1 MNMRRRTLLGSLLAV
16 PAVGVLAACGDD
28 KPAAGGSEKP
38 GELTPITYG
47 YIPDFNGTSLLA
59 IANDQKLWEKH
70 GLKANLQTFTNGP
83 LQIQAIGTGDLDFG
97 YIGPGAMW
105 LPASGKATGLVMSPG
120 AGKVTFEIT
129 DASGVVVDTI
139 EVEADAKGETAF
151 AWDGVKAN
159 GERAPE
165 GRYSIKASH
174 TASDGTATALNTYV
188 DATVDSV
195 TIGSD
200 GLYLNLPGLGTA
212 PLDYVLRIG
221 KSAS

>member
-1 MNMRRRTLLGSLLAV
+1 MTAFANRSSAASSTAQRAAAERRSG
-16 PAVGVLAACGDD
+16 AAAS
-28 KPAAGGSEKP
+28 PAAGGVGGNSVIQILQDNCP
-38 GELTPITYG
+38 ELALHAGMVIEQL
-47 YIPDFNGTSLLA
+47 DAQVGTWQFSTDAGQTWRTVRTDLINRAGSLGLA
-59 IANDQKLWEKH
+59 LDRGGFTVEDRDRAQ
-70 GLKANLQTFTNGP
+70 GLYFVRYVDP
-83 LQIQAIGTGDLDFG
+83 EVD
-97 YIGPGAMW
+97 
-105 LPASGKATGLVMSPG
+105 ATG
-120 AGKVTFEIT
+120 
-129 DASGVVVDTI
+129 
-139 EVEADAKGETAF
+139 KGETAF

-165 GRYSIKASH
+165 GRYSIKATH

-200 GLYLNLPGLGTA
+200 GLYLNLPGQGTA